1 MDIIEI
7 QTLIDITNTRVMRP
21 NQGSQ
26 LELDQNRNF
35 ITLMQ
40 CIELRSLVD
49 YDRGPIISKVDIK
62 SLGFGST
69 YKGKHTV
76 WTFRF
81 TTDRSSAYMD
91 DMGNNVGT
99 LVVDLH
105 QIPVIKNLK
114 ETLNIETAIFD
125 LESSE
130 YRNTVVKLIQGVI

>member
-7 QTLIDITNTRVMRP
+7 QTLIDITNTRVSRP

-40 CIELRSLVD
+40 CIELRSLVA
-49 YDRGPIISKVDIK
+49 YDIGPIISKVDIK
-62 SLGFGST
+62 SLGFGSV

-81 TTDRSSAYMD
+81 TTDRSNAYMD
-91 DMGNNVGT
+91 DTGNNIGT
-99 LVVDLH
+99 LVADLH

-114 ETLNIETAIFD
+114 ETLNIGTAIFD

-130 YRNTVVKLIQGVI
+130 YKNTVIKLVQGVI

>member
-7 QTLIDITNTRVMRP
+7 QTLIDITKTRVIRP

-40 CIELRSLVD
+40 CIELRSLVE
-49 YDRGPIISKVDIK
+49 YDKGPIVDKVDLK
-62 SLGFGST
+62 SLGFGSA
-69 YKGKHTV
+69 YKGKHLV

-81 TTDRSSAYMD
+81 TTDRSNAYMD
-91 DMGNNVGT
+91 DNGNSVGT
-99 LVVDLH
+99 LQVDLH

-114 ETLNIETAIFD
+114 ETLNIETAMFD

-130 YRNTVVKLIQGVI
+130 YRNTVIKLVQDVI

>member
-7 QTLIDITNTRVMRP
+7 QTLIDITNTRVSRP

-26 LELDQNRNF
+26 LELDQHRNF
-35 ITLMQ
+35 ITIMQ
-40 CIELRSLVD
+40 CIELRSLVV
-49 YDRGPIISKVDIK
+49 YDRGPVVSKVDIK
-62 SLGFGST
+62 SLGFGSA

-91 DMGNNVGT
+91 DTGNNIGT
-99 LVVDLH
+99 LVADLH

-130 YRNTVVKLIQGVI
+130 YRNTVIKIVQDVI

>member
-7 QTLIDITNTRVMRP
+7 QTLIDITNTRVIRP

-35 ITLMQ
+35 ITLLQ
-40 CIELRSLVD
+40 CIELRSLVE
-49 YDRGPIISKVDIK
+49 YDRGPIVSKVDIK
-62 SLGFGST
+62 TLDFGSA
-69 YKGKHTV
+69 YKGKHAV

-81 TTDRSSAYMD
+81 TTDRSNAYMD
-91 DMGNNVGT
+91 ETGNNIGT
-99 LVVDLH
+99 LLADLH

-130 YRNTVVKLIQGVI
+130 HRNTVIKSVQGII